1 MANEVEV
8 HAGRAAFLS
17 TPSIFFSLKNKELR
31 ANCVLFDLD
40 PQWTHLDNY
49 VIYDFNKPDE
59 LPEELAADFDY
70 AVIDPPFITHEVWAL
85 YAVATRKLLKP
96 GGKYVVPD
104 TRARARSRSRARAHT
119 RGYMR
124 THVRAHTHALTH
136 VAGALRARRILIS
149 TIPENADFLRKELGV
164 EPRPFQ
170 PSIPNLVYQYCL
182 YSNYESAPLMEL
194 NPEIPQDD

>member
-40 PQWTHLDNY
+40 PQWTNLDNY

-119 RGYMR
+119 RGYYAHAR
-124 THVRAHTHALTH
+124 ARAHARAHTRCRRPPRPQDPHLDDPGECRLPAE
-136 VAGALRARRILIS
+136 RARRGAAAL
-149 TIPENADFLRKELGV
+149 PAEH
-164 EPRPFQ
+164 P
-170 PSIPNLVYQYCL
+170 
-182 YSNYESAPLMEL
+182 
-194 NPEIPQDD
+194 

>member
-40 PQWTHLDNY
+40 PQWTNLDNY

-85 YAVATRKLLKP
+85 YAVATRK
-96 GGKYVVPD
+96 
-104 TRARARSRSRARAHT
+104 
-119 RGYMR
+119 
-124 THVRAHTHALTH
+124 
-136 VAGALRARRILIS
+136 ILIS